1 MTAMGSLK
9 LVLGS
14 ALFAVAI
21 YALLAAP
28 GLLTN
33 AASTVPVQTHRQ
45 IAAVRP

>member
-9 LVLGS
+9 LVLRS

-21 YALLAAP
+21 YALMVAP
-28 GLLTN
+28 GLLTD

-45 IAAVRP
+45 VTAVRP

>member
-1 MTAMGSLK
+1 MTAMGRLK

-28 GLLTN
+28 GLLTD
-33 AASTVPVQTHRQ
+33 AASTVPVQTRQ
-45 IAAVRP
+45 RVATMRP